1 MENLEIKWN
10 QREIC
15 EVLNGKIVTF
25 HTSLESAI
33 RDKTP
38 ETRIISMSKEDALK
52 LPLLELEEMEV
63 CYE

>member
-1 MENLEIKWN
+1 MKNTEIKWN

-15 EVLNGKIVTF
+15 EVLNNQIVTF
-25 HTSLESAI
+25 HSSLEGAI

-52 LPLLELEEMEV
+52 MPLLELEEMEV

>member
-1 MENLEIKWN
+1 MRNSEIKWN

-15 EVLNGKIVTF
+15 EILDNRIVTF

-52 LPLLELEEMEV
+52 MPMLEMEEMEV